1 MTKTQYEQIT
11 TDYSALTMSYRHL
24 QLLKTAF
31 YISNNETKLQRL
43 VSALTDSG
51 ENVIAEKIEE
61 LHINKMGLSKS
72 NLERRLTMVSFKM
85 EDTTISGKG

>member
-11 TDYSALTMSYRHL
+11 TDYPALTMSCRHL
-24 QLLKTAF
+24 QLLKTAL
-31 YISNNETKLQRL
+31 YISSNETKLQRL

-72 NLERRLTMVSFKM
+72 NLERRPTMVSIKM
-85 EDTTISGKG
+85 EDTKISGKG